1 MTSRHD
7 ADGAHRA
14 TVPTG
19 AYSAELPGRYGE
31 VRVTSL
37 GSMARCRWALVI
49 LAALGV
55 VVSHAAAYLVAP
67 PHHSH
72 GAVDMHG
79 YLQLAAPVV
88 VLAAVAGMGWLVA
101 ARSGIRRRLPTTA
114 AVASAQAVAFV
125 AQEVV
130 EHALGPGIHAAL
142 TSPAVWLGLAL
153 QAVVAGVLLWLTR
166 AGRRVVERLRN
177 SPPGLRAA
185 APGCAHAA
193 PVGWPARWERAPR
206 RRRGP
211 PPLRV
216 VNLT

>member
-1 MTSRHD
+1 M
-7 ADGAHRA
+7 
-14 TVPTG
+14 
-19 AYSAELPGRYGE
+19 
-31 VRVTSL
+31 TSL
-37 GSMARCRWALVI
+37 GSMAPCRWALVT

-67 PHHSH
+67 SHHSH

-79 YLQLAAPVV
+79 YLQLGAPVV
-88 VLAAVAGMGWLVA
+88 VLAAVAGMGWLIA
-101 ARSGIRRRLPTTA
+101 ARSGIRRRLPSTA
-114 AVASAQAVAFV
+114 AVASAQAIAFL

-130 EHALGPGIHAAL
+130 EHAVGPGIHSAL

-153 QAVVAGVLLWLTR
+153 QAVVAGALLWLTR
-166 AGRRVVERLRN
+166 VGRRAVERLRS
-177 SPPGLRAA
+177 SPRSLRE
-185 APGCAHAA
+185 APPASAPVA

-216 VNLT
+216 VNLN